1 MKQFTQPTGDAL
13 QAVITSAIEV
23 IAPERAPELMRHWER
38 YAPVVL
44 MADDVEETGH
54 VVMEAGLY
62 KFIRFNHRTMR
73 LFWLASFM
81 LWEGYES
88 LSRYAETGETDA
100 ARFNELHRCF
110 EATLA
115 AQNVDAVPWPAGVPS
130 PGDLVEHVPGN
141 PARVA
146 GELAIFAVGWAFLH
160 EVRHLIHQQEQT
172 SADSED
178 GEACRAEELSCDLFA
193 TEFLLAN
200 LTEYAQ
206 SSGQNLQSLQM
217 KRQTA
222 IYGALFAIALIGR
235 GAWGQTDS
243 HPALQHRIDEVL
255 ATMERLGF
263 NIIAAAIG
271 ASAFSTLQ
279 LQFPEA
285 PTPLL
290 RASVAEAFQNWR
302 ISEPDL

>member
-1 MKQFTQPTGDAL
+1 MEQRAQPVDAAL
-13 QAVITSAIEV
+13 QAAVTSAIEA
-23 IAPERAPELMRHWER
+23 IAPERAAELMRHWER

-44 MADDVEETGH
+44 MADDVDETGH

-81 LWEGYES
+81 LWEGYEA
-88 LSRYAETGETDA
+88 LSRYADTGGTDP
-100 ARFNELHRCF
+100 ARFNELHQCF

-115 AQNVDAVPWPAGVPS
+115 AEDVDAVPWPVGVPS
-130 PGDLVEHVPGN
+130 PGDLVEHAPGN
-141 PARVA
+141 PARVV
-146 GELAIFAVGWAFLH
+146 GELAIFAVVWAFLH
-160 EVRHLIHQQEQT
+160 EVRHLIHQQEET
-172 SADSED
+172 SADSKD
-178 GEACRAEELSCDLFA
+178 VEACRAEELTCDLFA

-200 LTEYAQ
+200 LAEHAQ
-206 SSGQNLQSLQM
+206 SSGQDLQSLQM
-217 KRQTA
+217 KRQTG

-235 GAWGQTDS
+235 GSWDQTDS
-243 HPALQHRIDEVL
+243 HPALQHRIDEAVG
-255 ATMERLGF
+255 TMERLGF
-263 NIIAAAIG
+263 NMVAAAIG

-290 RASVAEAFQNWR
+290 SASVAEAFQNWE
-302 ISEPDL
+302 SNKPDL